1 MTTLRD
7 LAQAV
12 VDAGPSEHVW
22 PVNAPASAMLKA
34 LMPEVGGG
42 TSPLYDTARAILAA
56 DAAAEARGREAGRRE
71 ALEPLARKLQCPGCD
86 GEMLI
91 PIDAADGSEHECAC
105 GRTMFLH
112 LEDASEMSFGCDYCE
127 DDPFD
132 VCDFCGRAAEVT
144 P

>member
-7 LAQAV
+7 LAHEV
-12 VDAGPSEHVW
+12 VDGGDKDAWRLLE
-22 PVNAPASAMLKA
+22 SA
-34 LMPEVGGG
+34 VGAFPDGIDHY
-42 TSPLYDTARAILAA
+42 TPHAILAA
-56 DAAAEARGREAGRRE
+56 LDAEREAGRRE

-132 VCDFCGRAAEVT
+132 VCDLCGRAAEVT